1 YSSLST
7 PFNNPKELLNYQPL
21 KKQLLTGY
29 VVVDLLIPI
38 GRGQRQLIIGDRKTG
53 KTFLA
58 LNTIINQKNQG
69 VKCIYAA
76 IGQQH
81 AQLTSTYQLL
91 KENGALDHP

>member
-1 YSSLST
+1 
-7 PFNNPKELLNYQPL
+7 
-21 KKQLLTGY
+21 
-29 VVVDLLIPI
+29 
-38 GRGQRQLIIGDRKTG
+38 IIGDRKNG

-69 VKCIYAA
+69 VKCIYVA

-91 KENGALDHP
+91 KENGALDHTIIINAPADSPYEQYLAPYVAMAHAENIAKDENVLVIFDD